1 MIKFPFKKTN
11 SSDSYLKKT
20 SFFSKFLLKN
30 RRKNIPENYNEMV
43 ENFYSKIKDTN
54 QN

>member
-1 MIKFPFKKTN
+1 MIKLPFKKTN
-11 SSDSYLKKT
+11 NPNSHLKKS

-30 RRKNIPENYNEMV
+30 RRKNISENYNEMV

-54 QN
+54 EN